1 MALPKIDLD
10 LINEASKE
18 LEGESDR
25 AAAIVG
31 ASLLENL
38 LESIFR
44 KAMIDHKEKEVENIF
59 NVYGPLGSFK
69 AKIDLSFLLGL
80 FPHAKIYQDL
90 NLIRKIRNEF
100 AHGHKEL
107 SFAHNSIRDR
117 MSNLNTLSLYRKTLE
132 LYQEHENELD
142 KKRKASYEEAK
153 NPRRMWEVA
162 IYSISMLLSNY
173 EGFTVKPTLEEKM
186 KVKIA
191 GIEDDC

>member
-1 MALPKIDLD
+1 MALPKVDLD

-44 KAMIDHKEKEVENIF
+44 KAMIDHKEVKNILKP
-59 NVYGPLGSFK
+59 YGPLGTFK

-90 NLIRKIRNEF
+90 NNIREIRNYF

-107 SFAHNSIRDR
+107 SFAHNSIRNR
-117 MSNLNTLSLYRKTLE
+117 IFSLNILSLYRSTLE

-142 KKRKASYEEAK
+142 EKQKAFYEKAK
-153 NPRRMWEVA
+153 GPRRMWEVA
-162 IYSISMLLSNY
+162 IYSISTLLSNY
-173 EGFTVKPTLEEKM
+173 EGFTVKPTLEGKR

-191 GIEDDC
+191 GIEADC

>member
-1 MALPKIDLD
+1 MALPKVDLD

-44 KAMIDHKEKEVENIF
+44 KAMIDHKEVENILKS
-59 NVYGPLGSFK
+59 YGPLGTFR

-80 FPHAKIYQDL
+80 FPHANIYQDL
-90 NLIRKIRNEF
+90 NNIRKIRNYF

-117 MSNLNTLSLYRKTLE
+117 IFSLNILSSYRRILE
-132 LYQEHENELD
+132 LRQEHENELD
-142 KKRKASYEEAK
+142 EKQKASYEEAK
-153 NPRRMWEVA
+153 NPRKMWEVA

-186 KVKIA
+186 KVKFI

>member
-1 MALPKIDLD
+1 MALPEIDLD

-44 KAMIDHKEKEVENIF
+44 KAMIDHKEVKKNLE
-59 NVYGPLGSFK
+59 YGPPGSFK
-69 AKIDLSFLLGL
+69 AKIDLSFLFGL

-90 NLIRKIRNEF
+90 DRIREIRNKF

-107 SFAHNSIRDR
+107 SFADNSIKESIFR
-117 MSNLNTLSLYRKTLE
+117 LNILSLYRSTLE
-132 LYQEHENELD
+132 LHRGHQNELD
-142 KKRKASYEEAK
+142 ETQKAYIEEAK
-153 NPRRMWEVA
+153 TPRKMWEVA
-162 IYSISMLLSNY
+162 IYSISMLLLNY
-173 EGFTVKPTLEEKM
+173 EGFTVKPTLEK
-186 KVKIA
+186 KKKIKKNLTA
-191 GIEDDC
+191 S